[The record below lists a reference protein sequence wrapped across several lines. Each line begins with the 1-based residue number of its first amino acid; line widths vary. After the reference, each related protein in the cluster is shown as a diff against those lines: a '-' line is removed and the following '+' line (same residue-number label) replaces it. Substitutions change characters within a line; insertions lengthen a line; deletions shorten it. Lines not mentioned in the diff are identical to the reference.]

1 MKNIIKNM
9 LVPACLLAVLP
20 FMASCET
27 DTDDNP
33 TLRQPQAGETF
44 ALTAP
49 ADASTTTYDLINTDT
64 IKVSSGAPDY
74 GYKAVLTYR
83 VQACLDNAFAEG
95 SYTTLNS
102 SQSYSSTVANPA
114 INIVGSDLNTA
125 VIDMYKAA
133 NNDAVP
139 EAAMPV
145 YLRVQANV
153 DGTTAYSYSDV
164 IELPSV
170 LATYVNEIPVAYY
183 LVGDF
188 GCPNAWSNTDK
199 SSIFYP
205 ETVTVQSYTT
215 QWINGG
221 NFKFWTVV
229 GDWGT
234 AYGAEAEDGSETG
247 KILGNGDGA
256 QNVKVPTVGEYYTV
270 TIDMENMTYTWT
282 RLGDQNPKAYTTI
295 GLIGDFNGWGGDVA
309 MTEIAPH
316 NWYAEA
322 VTFTAGGV
330 KFRAEASWDV
340 MDWGAG
346 VDISIVNYGTG
357 VKGGGN
363 ITVPAGTYDV
373 YLNDITGQFV
383 FVATE

>member
-1 MKNIIKNM
+1 M
-9 LVPACLLAVLP
+9 
-20 FMASCET
+20 
-27 DTDDNP
+27 
-33 TLRQPQAGETF
+33 
-44 ALTAP
+44 
-49 ADASTTTYDLINTDT
+49 
-64 IKVSSGAPDY
+64 
-74 GYKAVLTYR
+74 
-83 VQACLDNAFAEG
+83 
-95 SYTTLNS
+95 
-102 SQSYSSTVANPA
+102 
-114 INIVGSDLNTA
+114 
-125 VIDMYKAA
+125 
-133 NNDAVP
+133 
-139 EAAMPV
+139 
-145 YLRVQANV
+145 
-153 DGTTAYSYSDV
+153 
-164 IELPSV
+164 
-170 LATYVNEIPVAYY
+170 
-183 LVGDF
+183 
-188 GCPNAWSNTDK
+188 
-199 SSIFYP
+199 
-205 ETVTVQSYTT
+205 
-215 QWINGG
+215 
-221 NFKFWTVV
+221 
-229 GDWGT
+229 
-234 AYGAEAEDGSETG
+234 
-247 KILGNGDGA
+247 GNGDGA

-346 VDISIVNYGTG
+346 VDISTVNYGTG

>member
-95 SYTTLNS
+95 SYATLNS

-145 YLRVQANV
+145 YLRVQATV

-170 LATYVNEIPVAYY
+170 LATYVNETPVAYY

-188 GCPNAWSNTDK
+188 GCPNAW
-199 SSIFYP
+199 
-205 ETVTVQSYTT
+205 
-215 QWINGG
+215 
-221 NFKFWTVV
+221 
-229 GDWGT
+229 
-234 AYGAEAEDGSETG
+234 
-247 KILGNGDGA
+247 
-256 QNVKVPTVGEYYTV
+256 
-270 TIDMENMTYTWT
+270 
-282 RLGDQNPKAYTTI
+282 
-295 GLIGDFNGWGGDVA
+295 
-309 MTEIAPH
+309 
-316 NWYAEA
+316 
-322 VTFTAGGV
+322 
-330 KFRAEASWDV
+330 
-340 MDWGAG
+340 
-346 VDISIVNYGTG
+346 
-357 VKGGGN
+357 
-363 ITVPAGTYDV
+363 
-373 YLNDITGQFV
+373 
-383 FVATE
+383 

>member
-95 SYTTLNS
+95 SYATLNS

-145 YLRVQANV
+145 YLRVQACV
-153 DGTTAYSYSDV
+153 EGTTAYSYSDV
-164 IELPSV
+164 AQLPSV
-170 LATYVNEIPVAYY
+170 LATYVNETPVTYY

-188 GCPNAWSNTDK
+188 GCPNAWSSTDK

-205 ETVTVQSYTT
+205 ESATVQSYTT
-215 QWINGG
+215 QWVNSG

-229 GDWGT
+229 DDWGT

-247 KILGNGDGA
+247 KILANGDGA

-316 NWYAEA
+316 NWYAAA
-322 VTFTAGGV
+322 VTFTAGDV

-346 VDISIVNYGTG
+346 VDVATVNYGVG
-357 VKGGGN
+357 AKGGAN
-363 ITVPAGTYDV
+363 ITVPDGSLKVVVKT
-373 YLNDITGQFV
+373 LCT
-383 FVATE
+383 